1 MDRKAFGRAAWET
14 GKAVL
19 ATTAFS
25 LFALAIAAAF
35 IRSFPPSHAVLTAV
49 NWSLKAAG
57 TFAFSLLFIRR
68 GRALF
73 KGIAAGILS
82 ALVTMLLFAAIGG
95 GFHLDVL
102 FLVELLLCALCGGG
116 GAVLGAKLRK
126 E

>member
-1 MDRKAFGRAAWET
+1 MDKKAFGRAAWET

-25 LFALAIAAAF
+25 LFSLAIAAAF
-35 IRSFPPSHAVLTAV
+35 IRSFPPSRTVLVIV
-49 NWSLKAAG
+49 NWALKAAG
-57 TFAFSLLFIRR
+57 VFAFSLLFVRR
-68 GRALF
+68 ERALF
-73 KGIAAGILS
+73 KGMAAGLLS

-95 GFHLDVL
+95 GFHLDAL

-116 GAVLGAKLRK
+116 GALLGAKLRK